1 MTGSFRTSR
10 IAAPALAAALVLA
23 LVASPA
29 AHADGPAPGDG
40 KRRAAPTPASAAAPA
55 TAMPEFRIAIDQARA
70 VASPGPVRGVVIGN
84 PSIAGVTVQNE
95 RLVFVTGRS
104 YGSTNLILIGDRGP
118 IFQGRITVVSDE
130 SNAVIVTKGAWSVRY
145 DCTPECK
152 RRPDPSD
159 EPSAFSSTMG
169 AITARAG
176 AASQ

>member
-1 MTGSFRTSR
+1 MFGSFRMSR
-10 IAAPALAAALVLA
+10 FSAAPLAAALVLA
-23 LVASPA
+23 LGAGPV

-40 KRRAAPTPASAAAPA
+40 KRKAAVSAPAAAA
-55 TAMPEFRIAIDQARA
+55 AAVPEFRVAIDQARA
-70 VASPGPVRGVVIGN
+70 LSSPGPVRGVVIGN
-84 PSIAGVTVQNE
+84 PSIAGVSVQND

-104 YGSTNLILIGDRGP
+104 YGSTNIILVGDRGP

-159 EPSAFSSTMG
+159 EPSAFNATIG
-169 AITARAG
+169 AINARAG
-176 AASQ
+176 AAGE